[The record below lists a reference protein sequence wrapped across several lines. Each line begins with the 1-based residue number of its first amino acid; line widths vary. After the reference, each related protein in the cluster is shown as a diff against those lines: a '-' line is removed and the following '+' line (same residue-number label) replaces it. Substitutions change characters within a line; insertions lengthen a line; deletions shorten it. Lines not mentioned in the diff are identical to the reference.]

1 MLHDAPDATT
11 PQARRPLS
19 CSVRSLPPGWPLL
32 VSCAL
37 SAPACTHQAPIL
49 VVGAGMAGLTAAHA
63 LAESGYDVT
72 VLEARD
78 RVGGR
83 TWTSDVGDATL
94 DLGGAW
100 IHGPES
106 NPIASLADHFGIG
119 YARDQTGYDIVFDE
133 ASDSDLG
140 TDGSHA
146 LDQAYDGFIG
156 ALPQLRSALGS
167 DASVADGR
175 DRYLSDH
182 ALTGVDAR
190 VAQYAIDQWL
200 VEIEYAGPVDQQS
213 LDWIWEEGETTGGD
227 YFLTGGYVGLV
238 DALAEGLDI
247 RTEAPV
253 SAIASTDDGVSV
265 TAAGAIYE
273 GSAVIVTVPLGVL
286 KAGAIAFDPPLSAA
300 KQAAIERMEM
310 GNLEK
315 VVLTFDERWW
325 GQGGGWFIDAEAS
338 GRFPMVVD
346 ATDGA
351 GTPTLVLLY
360 GGRYSRSIQAS
371 STDDTIVAEALT
383 VLGEMYAAAPPTP
396 AATLV
401 TRWTTDPYAYGSYS
415 YLPVGASDADVAAL
429 AAPEGD
435 TVLFAGEATYWEYYQ
450 TVHGAILSGVREA
463 ERLGVPAGSVEGLED
478 W

>member
-1 MLHDAPDATT
+1 MA
-11 PQARRPLS
+11 S
-19 CSVRSLPPGWPLL
+19 PLL
-32 VSCAL
+32 VLCLLWS
-37 SAPACTHQAPIL
+37 PACKQQGPIL

-119 YARDQTGYDIVFDE
+119 YARDQTGYDIVYDE
-133 ASDSDLG
+133 ASGQDLG
-140 TDGSHA
+140 AEGTRA
-146 LDQAYDGFIG
+146 LDQHYEGFID
-156 ALPQLRSALGS
+156 ALPQLRTALSEG
-167 DASVADGR
+167 ASVADGR
-175 DRYLSDH
+175 DRYLSDRDL
-182 ALTGVDAR
+182 AGSDAR

-200 VEIEYAGPVDQQS
+200 VEIEYAGPVDRQS

-238 DALAEGLDI
+238 DALADGLDVH
-247 RTEAPV
+247 TSSPV
-253 SAIASTDDGVSV
+253 TAIVSTDDGVSV
-265 TAAGAIYE
+265 TAGDATYE
-273 GSAVIVTVPLGVL
+273 GAAVIVTVPLGVL
-286 KAGAIAFDPPLSAA
+286 KAGAIAFDPPLPSA
-300 KQAAIERMEM
+300 KQDAIDRLEM

-315 VVLTFDERWW
+315 VVLTFSERWW
-325 GQGGGWFIDAEAS
+325 GQGGGWFIDADAS

-351 GTPTLVLLY
+351 GAPTLVLLY
-360 GGRYSRSIQAS
+360 GGRYSRSVQAS
-371 STDDTIVAEALT
+371 STDDAIVAEALA
-383 VLGEMYAAAPPTP
+383 VLGELYGASPPSP

-401 TRWTTDPYAYGSYS
+401 THWTTDPFSYGSYS
-415 YLPVGASDADVAAL
+415 YLPIGASQADIEAL
-429 AAPEGD
+429 AEPAGD
-435 TVLFAGEATYWEYYQ
+435 TVLFAGEATYWQYYQ
-450 TVHGAILSGVREA
+450 TVHGAMLSGLREA
-463 ERLGVPAGSVEGLED
+463 ERLGVPEGSVGGLEA